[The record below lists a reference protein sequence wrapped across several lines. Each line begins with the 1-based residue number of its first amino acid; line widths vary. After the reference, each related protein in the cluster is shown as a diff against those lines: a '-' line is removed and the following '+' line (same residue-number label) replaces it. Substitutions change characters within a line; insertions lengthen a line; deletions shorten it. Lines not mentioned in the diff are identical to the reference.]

1 MVGDTELDDFLDEMM
16 SQWQTGDDQQRCDS
30 LFYKMSLAEEALVK
44 QYGEEMRN
52 DLRNMLSLQLEYCR
66 LCVRRAYLA
75 GCSQNKNQGG
85 IKNREKNTS
94 VWSRANRVVVLNR
107 VRSESGN

>member
-75 GCSQNKNQGG
+75 GCSQSKNQGG
-85 IKNREKNTS
+85 IKNREKITS
-94 VWSRANRVVVLNR
+94 VLGRANRLVVFNR
-107 VRSESGN
+107 MRSESGN